1 MESGGRGGDVSSEV
15 HIFTTSSNLHK
26 QTVCKSS
33 VFDGVYCSLHQQFH
47 WEENQTVVVSP
58 ARSFAFRLS
67 CLTLW
72 RPVAATCAFAQMNL
86 SVDGSTVN
94 NANNL
99 HMLSIVICF
108 TATPVF
114 KDSYYSCSPSPGLYY
129 SSQVWWSSSRD
140 KTGLCYSRHE
150 K

>member
-1 MESGGRGGDVSSEV
+1 MFPPR
-15 HIFTTSSNLHK
+15 FTFLPQAQTCTSKLSA
-26 QTVCKSS
+26 
-33 VFDGVYCSLHQQFH
+33 
-47 WEENQTVVVSP
+47 SP
-58 ARSFAFRLS
+58 ACSTAFTVHFTNSFTGKRIRRLLFPLRGHS
-67 CLTLW
+67 LCDCLVSLCGDG

-114 KDSYYSCSPSPGLYY
+114 KDSYYSCSPSTGLYY